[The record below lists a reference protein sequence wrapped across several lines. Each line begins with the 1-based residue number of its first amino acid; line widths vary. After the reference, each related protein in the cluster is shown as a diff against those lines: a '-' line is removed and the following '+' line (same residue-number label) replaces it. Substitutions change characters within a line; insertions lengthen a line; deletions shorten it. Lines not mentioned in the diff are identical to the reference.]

1 MFPNIFRNTSINN
14 INNFQLSDIKH
25 SQEHRSKPMYKIDD
39 LRYGETRNEHP
50 IFEKG
55 YKMKTAVAQSQISPA
70 ESLDSVGSVTLSSID
85 EGNHESSEDKQVFN
99 IR

>member
-1 MFPNIFRNTSINN
+1 MFPNIFRNTSISN
-14 INNFQLSDIKH
+14 INNFQLSDINH
-25 SQEHRSKPMYKIDD
+25 SQEPRSKPMYKIDD
-39 LRYGETRNEHP
+39 LRYGETRNELP

-55 YKMKTAVAQSQISPA
+55 YKMKTSVAQSQISPA

-85 EGNHESSEDKQVFN
+85 EGNHEASEDKQVFN